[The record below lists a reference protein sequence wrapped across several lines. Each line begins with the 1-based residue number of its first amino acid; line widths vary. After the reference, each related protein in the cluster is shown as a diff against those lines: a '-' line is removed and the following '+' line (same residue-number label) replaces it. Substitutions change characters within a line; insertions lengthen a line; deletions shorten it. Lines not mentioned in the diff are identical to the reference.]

1 MSIISLPLTSWR
13 MGRIIQYMANS
24 TFEPLT
30 GGNKLKTISWK
41 ESRQIQNPHDVDARM
56 LYDTE
61 NAQVVHIVL
70 KPGEKLRKHITPV
83 DVIFYVLEGKGIVE
97 IGEERE
103 EVGTDTLIDSPA
115 NAPHCWYNENTE
127 NLRFLVIKVP
137 KPKENTRLL

>member
-13 MGRIIQYMANS
+13 IGGDNS
-24 TFEPLT
+24 ICDNLTFEPLT

-41 ESRQIQNPHDVDARM
+41 ESRQIQNPHGVDARR

-61 NAQVVHIVL
+61 YAQVIHILL

-115 NAPHCWYNENTE
+115 NVPHCWYNEGEET
-127 NLRFLVIKVP
+127 LRFLVIKVP
-137 KPKENTRLL
+137 KPSENTRLL